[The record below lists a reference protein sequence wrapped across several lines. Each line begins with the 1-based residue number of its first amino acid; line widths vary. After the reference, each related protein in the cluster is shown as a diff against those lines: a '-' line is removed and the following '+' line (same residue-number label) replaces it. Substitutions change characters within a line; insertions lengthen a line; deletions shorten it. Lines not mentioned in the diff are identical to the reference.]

1 MYTEMSAC
9 MFYRC
14 FLRGFLSGILVP
26 LKPSKS
32 QVVKAVCILL
42 CQKYPEAQKTFGA
55 GNTSLSSILVVKL
68 PCRGPEASSIV
79 DIDTDV
85 NV

>member
-1 MYTEMSAC
+1 MYTEMSTC

-14 FLRGFLSGILVP
+14 FLSGVLMP

-42 CQKYPEAQKTFGA
+42 YQKYPEAQKTFGA
-55 GNTSLSSILVVKL
+55 GKTSLSSILVGRSFCVEG
-68 PCRGPEASSIV
+68 RRQASL
-79 DIDTDV
+79 
-85 NV
+85 

>member
-14 FLRGFLSGILVP
+14 FLSGVLVP

-42 CQKYPEAQKTFGA
+42 CQKYPEAQITFGA
-55 GNTSLSSILVVKL
+55 GKTSLSSILVGRSFHVEGQWQAVL
-68 PCRGPEASSIV
+68 AES
-79 DIDTDV
+79 
-85 NV
+85 